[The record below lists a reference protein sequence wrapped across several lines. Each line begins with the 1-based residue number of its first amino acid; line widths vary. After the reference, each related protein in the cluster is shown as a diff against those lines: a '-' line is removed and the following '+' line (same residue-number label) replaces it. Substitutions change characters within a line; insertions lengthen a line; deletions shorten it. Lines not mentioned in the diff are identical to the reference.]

1 MLNIVKNTTILNP
14 LDLIAPHSCRGCG
27 RLGDILCNRCKKNLL
42 AQRSNLCPNC
52 KNPTPTGDC
61 PNCPDLPPIYV
72 VDQLSELVGS
82 LIHDL
87 KYHSVRALA
96 LPLAELLHQILPP
109 IKGEVTIVPLPTID
123 SHVRTRGFD
132 HTLLLAKKLSYFR
145 GKNYQVIKLLTRAH
159 NSVQV
164 GSDRKSRLVQAA
176 NAYELNPLYQIDPN
190 TTYLIL
196 DDVWTT
202 GASIRAAAEKLQKAG
217 AEKITVAL
225 LALSV

>member
-1 MLNIVKNTTILNP
+1 MLNIVKNTTILSP
-14 LDLIAPHSCRGCG
+14 LDFIAPHSCRGCG
-27 RLGDILCNRCKKNLL
+27 RLGDVLCDRCKKNLL
-42 AQRSNLCPNC
+42 ARRSNLCPNC
-52 KNPTPTGDC
+52 KKLNPTGSC

-72 VDQLSELVGS
+72 IDQRSELIGS
-82 LIHDL
+82 LIHDF
-87 KYHSVRALA
+87 KYHSIRALA

-145 GKNYQVIKLLTRAH
+145 GKNYRVNKLLVRVH

-164 GSDRKSRLVQAA
+164 GSDRKSRLMQAA
-176 NAYELNPLYQIDPN
+176 NAYELNPHHQVN
-190 TTYLIL
+190 SNSTYLII

-202 GASIRAAAEKLQKAG
+202 GASIRAATQKLQKAG
-217 AEKITVAL
+217 AKKIIVAL